1 MTFILALRWNS
12 EQTRVESFQ
21 CAGLD
26 RKKDLTEPFD
36 LSRVEVLKRMQAG
49 EVFQVLDKISCRWD
63 VGPQLE
69 VTQIKG
75 QLLFNVENVNRS
87 SNSKK

>member
-1 MTFILALRWNS
+1 MTFILALRWNL

-26 RKKDLTEPFD
+26 RKKNLTEPFE
-36 LSRVEVLKRMQAG
+36 LSRADVLAKVQAG
-49 EVFQVLDKISCRWD
+49 EVFQVLEKVSCRWD

-69 VTQIKG
+69 VIQMKG
-75 QLLFNVENVNRS
+75 QLLFTLENVNSS
-87 SNSKK
+87 SNQLK